1 MGDSKE
7 SVGIGGN
14 RTRLARKRST
24 VKSRLFVD
32 LNGLLALAMA
42 SAILVPSPS
51 GATPEGQDGSR
62 PAAVSASAGQ
72 QEIALARAA
81 MDRAERAEDED
92 EQRAAY
98 AEVEK
103 HADRAIAQLPQNA
116 DARFLR
122 FAARGRVVQMDGL
135 AAIAL
140 QLRSLNA
147 ELDEVLR
154 LDPDHA
160 DALASRGGM
169 LMKLPWA
176 LGGDTSRGI
185 ALLERAVSLEPEGST
200 KRLELAEAY
209 QLVGRDRDAVRLARE
224 AEEVALSNSDTQKAE
239 AAARFRSDLQAAC
252 KDCEAEAGDR

>member
-1 MGDSKE
+1 
-7 SVGIGGN
+7 
-14 RTRLARKRST
+14 
-24 VKSRLFVD
+24 
-32 LNGLLALAMA
+32 
-42 SAILVPSPS
+42 
-51 GATPEGQDGSR
+51 
-62 PAAVSASAGQ
+62 
-72 QEIALARAA
+72 